1 METRNNTERRTLTVQ
16 EISVI
21 RTTVQLL
28 KTIEHNEMLS
38 REQLLNRI
46 ALCYHDLL
54 ESCIAKDEFVN
65 ENFNRLEGIKERL
78 IQKYI
83 AEQKKPEIRKR
94 E

>member
-1 METRNNTERRTLTVQ
+1 METTNNTERRTLTLQ
-16 EISVI
+16 EVSVI

-28 KTIEHNEMLS
+28 KTIEYNEMLS

-46 ALCYHDLL
+46 VLCYHDLL
-54 ESCIAKDEFVN
+54 ECCISQDEFVN